1 MSRKTGSGVTEEG
14 NRIEN
19 GITALFFWVDVR
31 GRKVEL
37 AMNFAKSD
45 EVVTPFMQKKF
56 KMTIITVEFLCNV

>member
-37 AMNFAKSD
+37 AMDFAKRD
-45 EVVTPFMQKKF
+45 EVVTP
-56 KMTIITVEFLCNV
+56 VHV